1 MRKLLFLLSASI
13 LAAPLAAQ
21 ETRPVLALAC
31 ADQSDPECGAIGAY
45 REVDETTITVTA
57 TGARGN
63 VADTGQAITVIGEEE
78 IDQVQG
84 ADVARV
90 LRRAPGVTITRNGPP
105 GSFTGIRVRGAGA
118 EQLLVVVDG
127 VRVADPAAPGGGFDF
142 GTLSAGEVEK
152 LDLLRGS
159 NSTIWGSDAIGG
171 VLAVTTR
178 ATRGLTARTEIGGEA
193 SRYLTASG
201 GMGSDAFFLGG
212 SAGWRKGNGFSA
224 AATGSEPDGF
234 EQWSANGQVRAYLSD
249 SFELFAQGRFAD
261 GSLDID
267 GFPPPLYAFADTG
280 EVQDTRQYTG
290 AAGAVYDSALFFV
303 RAAWSVSDT
312 ERDSLDPAAGSAPTY
327 TTDGHSQRIDVRGE
341 WRPLGPFVV
350 HFGGEREWTRFAT
363 LFDARQKTSIW
374 GAYAQGGIEWGG
386 VSAHVGIRR
395 DDHARFG
402 GATSLGADASYRLG
416 RDFRLRASYG
426 EGFKAPTLFQ
436 LLSDFG
442 NADLHPER
450 SRSFD
455 LGLDWHSRSDP
466 TWAAITLFRR
476 DSRDLIDFVSCFG
489 VTGGV
494 CAGRP
499 FGTYD
504 NVGRARAQ
512 GFEIEAGL
520 APTTALRTRFAYSFI
535 DAADRGTGADLA
547 RRPRHALSGSIDWTT
562 PLPPNLGADVRLVG
576 DSFDDA
582 GNVVQ
587 IDGHVLVDLR
597 ASMPLG
603 GRAELY
609 GRVENLFDA
618 AYTEVAGYGTRGRTA
633 FVGARLKL

>member
-1 MRKLLFLLSASI
+1 MRKILFLLSSSI
-13 LAAPLAAQ
+13 LAAPLFAQ
-21 ETRPVLALAC
+21 DEVHSHDRP
-31 ADQSDPECGAIGAY
+31 I
-45 REVDETTITVTA
+45 DETTITVTA

-63 VADTGQAITVIGEEE
+63 VADTGQSVTVIGEDE
-78 IDQVQG
+78 IDAVQG
-84 ADVARV
+84 ADIARV

-105 GSFTGIRVRGAGA
+105 GSFTGVRVRGAGA

-142 GTLSAGEVEK
+142 GTLAAGEVEK

-178 ATRGLTARTEIGGEA
+178 ATRGLDASAEYGGDD
-193 SRYLTASG
+193 SRYMTASG
-201 GMGSDAFFLGG
+201 GAGSDAFFVGG
-212 SAGWRKGNGFSA
+212 SAGWQKTDGFSA
-224 AATGSEPDGF
+224 AATGTEPDGF
-234 EQWSANGQVRAYLSD
+234 EQWSANGQVRAYLSE
-249 SFELFAQGRFAD
+249 SFELFAQGRYAR

-267 GFPPPLYAFADTG
+267 GFPPPLFAFADTA
-280 EVQDTRQYTG
+280 ETQDTRQYTG
-290 AAGAVYDSALFFV
+290 AAGAIYDSALFFL
-303 RAAWSVSDT
+303 RAAYSVSDT
-312 ERDSLDPAAGSAPTY
+312 ERESFDPAFGSAPTY
-327 TTDGHSQRIDVRGE
+327 TTDGHSRRADLRGE

-363 LFDARQKTSIW
+363 LFDAPQKTNIW
-374 GAYAQGGIEWGG
+374 GAYVQGGIEWGG
-386 VSAHVGIRR
+386 ISAHAGLRR
-395 DDHARFG
+395 DEHARFG

-442 NADLHPER
+442 NTGLVPER

-455 LGLDWHSRSDP
+455 LGLEWHSRSDP
-466 TWAAITLFRR
+466 TWGAVTMFRR

-489 VTGGV
+489 VTGGI
-494 CAGRP
+494 CTNRP
-499 FGTYD
+499 FGTYA

-512 GFEIEAGL
+512 GFEVEFGL
-520 APTTALRTRFAYSFI
+520 APTAALSTRLAYSFV
-535 DAADRGTGADLA
+535 DATDRGTGADLA
-547 RRPRHALSGSIDWTT
+547 RRPRHALTGSLDWQT
-562 PLPPNLGADVRLVG
+562 PVLASIGSDVRLVG

-582 GNVVQ
+582 GNFTR

-597 ASMPLG
+597 ASVPLG
-603 GRAELY
+603 RRLELY

-618 AYTEVAGYGTRGRTA
+618 NYVEVAGYGTRGRTA

>member
-1 MRKLLFLLSASI
+1 MGSTLLAS
-13 LAAPLAAQ
+13 PLAAQ
-21 ETRPVLALAC
+21 EQVLAAP
-31 ADQSDPECGAIGAY
+31 QT
-45 REVDETTITVTA
+45 DETAITVTA

-63 VADTGQAITVIGEEE
+63 VADTGQSVTVIGEVE
-78 IDQVQG
+78 IDAVQG
-84 ADVARV
+84 ADIARV

-105 GSFTGIRVRGAGA
+105 GSFTGVRVRGAGA
-118 EQLLVVVDG
+118 EQLLVLVDG

-142 GTLSAGEVEK
+142 GTLAAGEVEK

-178 ATRGLTARTEIGGEA
+178 ATRGLDASAEYGGDD

-201 GMGSDAFFLGG
+201 GAGSDAFFVGG
-212 SAGWRKGNGFSA
+212 SAGWQKTDGFSA
-224 AATGSEPDGF
+224 AATGTEPDGF
-234 EQWSANGQVRAYLSD
+234 EQWSANGQVRAYLSET
-249 SFELFAQGRFAD
+249 FELFAQGRYAR

-267 GFPPPLYAFADTG
+267 GFPPPHFTFADTA
-280 EVQDTRQYTG
+280 ETQDTRQYTG
-290 AAGAVYDSALFFV
+290 AAGAIYDSALFFL
-303 RAAWSVSDT
+303 RAAYSVSDT
-312 ERDSLDPAAGSAPTY
+312 ERESFDPAFGSAPTY
-327 TTDGHSQRIDVRGE
+327 TTDGHSRRADLRGE

-363 LFDARQKTSIW
+363 LFDAPQKTSIW
-374 GAYAQGGIEWGG
+374 GAYMQGGIEWGG
-386 VSAHVGIRR
+386 ISAHAGLRR
-395 DDHARFG
+395 DEHARFG

-442 NADLHPER
+442 NTGLVPER

-466 TWAAITLFRR
+466 TWGAVTMFRR
-476 DSRDLIDFVSCFG
+476 DSRDLIDFVSCLG
-489 VTGGV
+489 VTGGI
-494 CAGRP
+494 CTNRP
-499 FGTYD
+499 FGTYA

-512 GFEIEAGL
+512 GFEVEFGL
-520 APTTALRTRFAYSFI
+520 APTAALSTRLAYSFV
-535 DAADRGTGADLA
+535 DANDRGTGADLA
-547 RRPRHALSGSIDWTT
+547 RRPRHALTGSLDWAT
-562 PLPPNLGADVRLVG
+562 PVLASLGGDVRLVG

-582 GNVVQ
+582 GNVTR

-597 ASMPLG
+597 ASVPLG
-603 GRAELY
+603 RRLELY

-618 AYTEVAGYGTRGRTA
+618 NYVEVAGYGTRGRTA